1 MADVEITFRL
11 PAELVEEASEFG
23 VLTDAVVAALLRHE
37 VDQRI
42 MDIVNEEIRQYRR
55 EKTTKTSI

>member
-11 PAELVEEASEFG
+11 PAELAEEASEFG